1 MTIRLWENFI
11 FLHVVMTHLIT
22 FFLLY
27 FRFKEQ
33 SNIPYSEMLF
43 FDDEYRNIVDL
54 NSIGRYHSLENFFI
68 LRCDSVSSNDWLKI

>member
-1 MTIRLWENFI
+1 MAIRLWENFT

-54 NSIGRYHSLENFFI
+54 NSIGRYLSLENFFI
-68 LRCDSVSSNDWLKI
+68 LRCDSVSSNDRLKI